1 MSLVLAL
8 SIAVRTQLI
17 LSFVYLLIVSSIL
30 FILNQS
36 ASNRMKEQ

>member
-17 LSFVYLLIVSSIL
+17 LSFVYPLIVSSIL